1 MSESETDPIILNV
14 PIVSQGTAMNEM
26 QIISKTAGTTG
37 TIGTAETL
45 LLMKLYNVAY
55 SGNSYK
61 ARLLLAHLGVPCEI
75 VEVDILKG
83 ESRTAQF
90 LKINPNGRTP
100 VLDDNGF
107 ILAESNAILAYLAK
121 GTKYLPEDREKFGL
135 IFQWMFFEQ
144 YSHEPFLATSRFWL
158 QHKPDSPEKTAL
170 LASRRDGGETALKIM
185 EVHLSKNDFFAGDYS
200 IADIALFAYTHVAD
214 EGGFPLDDLPKIR
227 AWIERIKAQP
237 RFVPI
242 Q

>member
-1 MSESETDPIILNV
+1 
-14 PIVSQGTAMNEM
+14 
-26 QIISKTAGTTG
+26 
-37 TIGTAETL
+37 
-45 LLMKLYNVAY
+45 MKLYNVAY